1 MKKILLLLPIALMC
15 VISVFAQDSTA
26 KKELVGK
33 YKFPDGSVVAEVDVL
48 IDNGVL
54 MMNSSAGTSSLDFLK
69 PDSFSIVAFNG
80 TAVFKRNDQKKII
93 GVHIDAGGYILDGV
107 KDSVKL
113 NSFSLRA
120 TMLKNENAG
129 ADDKLNFISSNEEV
143 LLALIAD
150 RNCYTT
156 NERRFR
162 NVLITE

>member
-93 GVHIDAGGYILDGV
+93 GVHIDAGGYILDGL

-113 NSFSLRA
+113 NNYSFSA
-120 TMLKNENAG
+120 TMRKSENVG
-129 ADDKLNFISSNEEV
+129 MNDNINFIAANGDA
-143 LLALIAD
+143 LLELFAD
-150 RNCYTT
+150 RNWYTM

-162 NVLITE
+162 NSLIAE